1 MGRKRYYKLREKIT
15 AVNVYANKKRWKFIL
30 FIIAIIIGIAS
41 LKYTD
46 VLVKKLADEERKKVE
61 LWAEGTKQLVNE
73 ENLNQDVTFVLKV
86 IEKNETVPVILADE
100 KDSVIAYRNLKSP
113 RYHKK
118 AFFKKQLHVM
128 RKEHEPIV
136 ISISKDY
143 KNYIYYKNSTILKQ
157 LTIYPYVQLGV
168 IVLFIIISYL
178 AFSSSRKA
186 EQNKVWVGM
195 SKETAHQLGTP
206 ISSLMAWVEI
216 LKQNED
222 NVEYMK
228 EVEKDV
234 TRLQKIADRFS
245 KIGSAPVLINTNI
258 IELLVSSVNY
268 MKTRVSKDVIF
279 NLHFSTDKQI
289 YVPVNVSLF
298 SWVIENLFKNATDAI
313 SGKGI
318 INIYLEETKNVV
330 NIDIKDSGKGV
341 QKSKQKTIFNPGFT
355 TKSRGWGLG
364 LSLSKRIIEQ
374 YHAGKIFVKDS
385 EINYGTTFRIVL
397 QKKVNQK
404 SIR

>member
-1 MGRKRYYKLREKIT
+1 M
-15 AVNVYANKKRWKFIL
+15 NVYANKKTWKLLL
-30 FIIAIIIGIAS
+30 FIVAVIIGISS
-41 LKYTD
+41 LKFTD
-46 VLVKKLADEERKKVE
+46 ILVKKLSVEERKNVK
-61 LWAEGTKQLVNE
+61 LWAEGTKQLVQNE
-73 ENLNQDVTFVLKV
+73 NMDQDVTFVLKV
-86 IEKNETVPVILADE
+86 LEKNETVPVILADE
-100 KDSVIAYRNLKSP
+100 NDSIIAYRNLKPSKF
-113 RYHKK
+113 HKK
-118 AFFKKQLHVM
+118 AYFKHQLELM
-128 RKEHEPIV
+128 KKEHEPIEII
-136 ISISKDY
+136 ISEDY
-143 KNYIYYKNSTILKQ
+143 KNYIYYKKSILLKQ
-157 LTIYPYVQLGV
+157 LSIYPFVQLGV
-168 IVLFIIISYL
+168 IVLFIIISYF

-216 LKQNED
+216 LKQSDE
-222 NVEYMK
+222 NVEYIK
-228 EVEKDV
+228 EIEKDV
-234 TRLQKIADRFS
+234 NRLQKIADRFS
-245 KIGSAPVLINTNI
+245 KIGSTPVLINTNI

-279 NLHFSTDKQI
+279 NLHFSADEQI

-298 SWVIENLFKNATDAI
+298 SWVIENLFKNATDALN
-313 SGKGI
+313 GKGI
-318 INIYLEETKNVV
+318 INIYLEETKHIV

-341 QKSKQKTIFNPGFT
+341 QKSKQKIIFNPGFT

-404 SIR
+404 TII

>member
-1 MGRKRYYKLREKIT
+1 M
-15 AVNVYANKKRWKFIL
+15 NVYANKKRWKFIL

-41 LKYTD
+41 LRYTD
-46 VLVKKLADEERKKVE
+46 LLVKKLAVEERKKVE

-73 ENLNQDVTFVLKV
+73 KNLNQEVTFVLKV

-113 RYHKK
+113 RHHKES
-118 AFFKKQLHVM
+118 FFKKQIQVM

-136 ISISKDY
+136 IFISKDY

-157 LTIYPYVQLGV
+157 LAIYPYVQLGV

-245 KIGSAPVLINTNI
+245 KIGSTPVLINTNI
-258 IELLVSSVNY
+258 IELLVNSVNY

-279 NLHFSTDKQI
+279 NLHFSTDEQI

-318 INIYLEETKNVV
+318 INIYLEETKHIV

-404 SIR
+404 TII